1 MGGKRKHFIM
11 VKSNNIW
18 IFVFIFLV
26 FLSCNKTNKVNDKE
40 IEKVKI
46 IKDFGFVL
54 NDFLV
59 EYDTVQKGATLST
72 ILEKH
77 PLGDYNVYQIVEK
90 VRDYFNL
97 KNIKTGNPIVYL
109 KSLNAPHVLK
119 AFVYQSNSIDYTVI
133 DLRDSVVVKNRK
145 KPITIKRRVIASE
158 IKGSLFETLNTE
170 GVDASVAQNLA
181 NVYAYTVDFFR
192 IQKGDKFGIAFNEK
206 FINDTIYAGIESIES
221 SFFEYKGNMI
231 YAFPYKLDAN
241 ASKYDYYDEEGKPLK
256 TMFLKAPLDFFRISS
271 RYSPKRFHPVQKT
284 WKAHQGTDYAA
295 PKGTPIRA
303 TASGTV
309 ERTGFTAG
317 NGNYV
322 KIKHNSTYS
331 TQYLHMSKIIAR
343 QGKHVS
349 QGEVI
354 GLVGSTGLATGP
366 HVCYRFWKNGKQ
378 VDPLVEVLPKAPPM
392 SNKVRPQYLAHI
404 APLKKELDSIA
415 TLKFK

>member
-1 MGGKRKHFIM
+1 MM
-11 VKSNNIW
+11 VVKKEYWLLLI
-18 IFVFIFLV
+18 VFSV
-26 FLSCNKTNKVNDKE
+26 FLGCKKE
-40 IEKVKI
+40 EHVVEEVVVKEKVV
-46 IKDFGFVL
+46 KDFGFVL

-59 EYDTVQKGATLST
+59 EYDTVQKGATLSN
-72 ILEKH
+72 ILDKH
-77 PLGDYNVYQIVEK
+77 QLGAHNVYDIIEK
-90 VRDYFNL
+90 VRDSFNL
-97 KNIKTGNPIVYL
+97 RNIKVGRPMVYL
-109 KSLNAPHVLK
+109 KSPKEPHVLQ
-119 AFVYQSNSIDYTVI
+119 AFVYESNTIDYTVI
-133 DLRDSVVVKNRK
+133 DLRDSVVVKNKK
-145 KPITIKRRVIASE
+145 KPVTIKRRIIASE
-158 IKGSLFETLNTE
+158 IKGSLFETLSAE

-192 IQKGDKFGIAFNEK
+192 IQKGDKFGITFNEK
-206 FINDTIYAGIESIES
+206 FINDTIYAGIESMES

-231 YAFPYKLDAN
+231 YAFPYKLDPN
-241 ASKYDYYDEEGKPLK
+241 ASKFDYYDEEGKPLK

-271 RYSPKRFHPVQKT
+271 RYSPKRFHPVQKR

-295 PKGTPIRA
+295 PHGTPIRA

-322 KIKHNSTYS
+322 KIKHNNTYS

-392 SNKVRPQYLAHI
+392 SDKVRPQYLAHI
-404 APLKKELDSIA
+404 APLKRELDSIA

>member
-1 MGGKRKHFIM
+1 MMIIKKIKWLLLASFI
-11 VKSNNIW
+11 
-18 IFVFIFLV
+18 IFIA
-26 FLSCNKTNKVNDKE
+26 CKEDKMIDDEKVV
-40 IEKVKI
+40 KVKI
-46 IKDFGFVL
+46 KKDFGFTL
-54 NDFLV
+54 NNFLV
-59 EYDTVQKGATLST
+59 EYDTVQKGATLSN

-77 PLGDYNVYQIVEK
+77 NLGTKNVFDIIEK
-90 VRDYFNL
+90 VRDSFNL
-97 KNIKTGNPIVYL
+97 KNIKVGNPMVYL
-109 KSLNAPHVLK
+109 KSLKSPNELQ
-119 AFVYQSNSIDYTVI
+119 AFIYQANTIDYTVI

-145 KPITIKRRVIASE
+145 KPVSIKRRIIASE
-158 IKGSLFETLNTE
+158 INGSLFETLSTE

-181 NVYAYTVDFFR
+181 NVYAYSVDFFR
-192 IQKGDKFGIAFNEK
+192 IQKGDKFGITFNEK
-206 FINDTIYAGIESIES
+206 YINDSIFAGIESIES

-231 YAFPYKLDAN
+231 YAFPYKLDSS
-241 ASKYDYYDEEGKPLK
+241 ASKFDYYDEEGKPLK

-271 RYSPKRFHPVQKT
+271 RYSPKRFHPVQKR

-303 TASGTV
+303 TASGIV

-322 KIKHNSTYS
+322 KIKHNSTYA
-331 TQYLHMSKIIAR
+331 TQYLHMSKIIAK
-343 QGKHVS
+343 QGRHVS

-392 SNKVRPQYLAHI
+392 SDKVRPQYLAHI
-404 APLKKELDSIA
+404 KPLKRELDSIA
-415 TLKFK
+415 TLKFKNNGT

>member
-1 MGGKRKHFIM
+1 MIKGNYIKWF
-11 VKSNNIW
+11 
-18 IFVFIFLV
+18 FLIALSV
-26 FLSCNKTNKVNDKE
+26 LLSCKDDEKIVEEETVV
-40 IEKVKI
+40 KVKLK
-46 IKDFGFVL
+46 KDFGFTL

-59 EYDTVQKGATLST
+59 EYDTVQRGATFSN

-77 PLGDYNVYQIVEK
+77 ELGTNNVYSIIEK
-90 VRDYFNL
+90 VRDSFNL
-97 KNIKTGNPIVYL
+97 RNIKVGNPMVYL
-109 KSLNAPHVLK
+109 KSIEKPHVLQ
-119 AFVYQSNSIDYTVI
+119 AFVYQSNAIDYTVI
-133 DLRDSVVVKNRK
+133 DLRDSIVVKNRK
-145 KPITIKRRVIASE
+145 KPVSIKRRVIASE
-158 IKGSLFETLNTE
+158 IKGSLFETLSSE

-206 FINDTIYAGIESIES
+206 YINDSIYAGIESVES

-231 YAFPYKLDAN
+231 YAFPYKLDTA
-241 ASKYDYYDEEGKPLK
+241 ASKFDYYDEEGKPLK

-303 TASGTV
+303 TASGVV

-331 TQYLHMSKIIAR
+331 TQYLHMSKIIAK
-343 QGKHVS
+343 QGRHVS

-392 SNKVRPQYLAHI
+392 SDQVRPKYLAHI
-404 APLKKELDSIA
+404 KPLKRELDSIA
-415 TLKFK
+415 NLKFK